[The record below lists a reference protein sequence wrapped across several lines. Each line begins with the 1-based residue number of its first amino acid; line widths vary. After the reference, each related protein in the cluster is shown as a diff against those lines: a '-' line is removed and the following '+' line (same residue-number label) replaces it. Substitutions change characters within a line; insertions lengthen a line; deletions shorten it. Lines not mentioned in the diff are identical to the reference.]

1 MKITYPR
8 KVFEGRIMMFVD
20 VKWIIPALRSGLNT
34 ESYYRVHSKSPAP
47 CLQGHTACDEM

>member
-1 MKITYPR
+1 
-8 KVFEGRIMMFVD
+8 MMFVD